1 MKQTTAQIAIG
12 LSQTQASRFARM
24 ALAGITRE
32 FPHKP
37 GDVLLSARDA
47 VRPRRSHPAFYGC
60 YDWHSSVHG
69 HWMLV
74 RLLKSF
80 PCLPEARAIR
90 ASIGGN
96 LTRANLNA
104 EAARFKRPQA
114 KFFERMYGW
123 AWLLKLAQEAAG
135 AEDPDI
141 AAWSRHLRPLVDTIV
156 DLYLDFL
163 PRQAYPIRSG
173 LHNNTAFGLAF
184 ALDFARAATHKQLAT
199 LIVSRAKDYF
209 AKDRDYP
216 AQFEPGGSDFL
227 SPALI
232 EADLMRR
239 VLTPAAF
246 RSWLRKFLP
255 GLASGGP
262 RSLLVPAQVGDRSDG
277 QLVHLDGLNLSRAW
291 CMRGIAAALGSGDAA
306 SKVLLRS
313 ARAHARSG
321 LAHIASGNY
330 AGEHWLASFAVQL
343 AATPVPD

>member
-1 MKQTTAQIAIG
+1 MKTTTEKTLG
-12 LSQTQASRFARM
+12 LTRTQASRFARM

-32 FPHKP
+32 FPNKP

-74 RLLKSF
+74 RLLKLF
-80 PCLPEARAIR
+80 PGLPEAKAIR
-90 ASIGGN
+90 TRVGGN

-104 EAARFKRPQA
+104 EAARFTRPEA
-114 KFFERMYGW
+114 KSFERMYGW

-135 AEDPDI
+135 AEDPDL
-141 AAWSRHLRPLVDTIV
+141 AAWSRHLQPLADTIV

-163 PRQAYPIRSG
+163 PRQTYPIRVG
-173 LHNNTAFGLAF
+173 LHNNTAFGMGF
-184 ALDFARAATHKQLAT
+184 ALDYARATNDTRLAK

-232 EADLMRR
+232 EADLLRR
-239 VLTPAAF
+239 VLQPAAF
-246 RSWLRKFLP
+246 RAWLKKFLP
-255 GLASGGP
+255 GLAAGRP
-262 RSLLVPAQVGDRSDG
+262 QSLLIPAQASDRSDG

-291 CMRGIAAALGSGDAA
+291 CMRGIAGTFA
-306 SKVLLRS
+306 SNDPSRKVLLRS
-313 ARAHARSG
+313 ARAHARAG

-330 AGEHWLASFAVQL
+330 VGEHWLASFAVQL
-343 AATPVPD
+343 GATPLPD